1 MRLLHRDGEIDV
13 MAVIAQHML
22 QQQQHVR
29 IVFDEEDAGHPKLST
44 DEWKQAGSN
53 GGASVP
59 ADYAR
64 GM

>member
-1 MRLLHRDGEIDV
+1 

-29 IVFDEEDAGHPKLST
+29 IVFDEKDAGHPRLST
-44 DEWKQAGSN
+44 DGWKEAGSN

-59 ADYAR
+59 AAYAG